1 MCKDMKK
8 IPNSPP
14 NRLPNSPHPL
24 KKVKKSGKSL
34 RVNRSTSQRVWGLA
48 GVGSAWVCHGSA
60 WVCYGSVMG
69 LSWVRE
75 AEHLFNPLNP
85 INT

>member
-14 NRLPNSPHPL
+14 NRLPNSPLPL

-34 RVNRSTSQRVWGLA
+34 QVNRSTSQRVWGLV
-48 GVGSAWVCHGSA
+48 GVSPLGSVMGPL
-60 WVCYGSVMG
+60 GSVMG
-69 LSWVRE
+69 LSWVRHGSE
-75 AEHLFNPLNP
+75 KQ
-85 INT
+85 NTYLIH

>member
-34 RVNRSTSQRVWGLA
+34 RVNESTGQRVGGWWG
-48 GVGSAWVCHGSA
+48 
-60 WVCYGSVMG
+60 
-69 LSWVRE
+69 
-75 AEHLFNPLNP
+75 
-85 INT
+85 

>member
-34 RVNRSTSQRVWGLA
+34 RVNRSTSQRVLGAKESALGLL
-48 GVGSAWVCHGSA
+48 
-60 WVCYGSVMG
+60 GSVMG
-69 LSWVRE
+69 
-75 AEHLFNPLNP
+75 PKGP
-85 INT
+85 

>member
-14 NRLPNSPHPL
+14 NRLPNSPLPL

-34 RVNRSTSQRVWGLA
+34 QVNRSTSQQVWGLA
-48 GVGSAWVCHGSA
+48 GVSPL
-60 WVCYGSVMG
+60 GSVMG
-69 LSWVRE
+69 PRSRT
-75 AEHLFNPLNP
+75 P
-85 INT
+85 I

>member
-24 KKVKKSGKSL
+24 KKVKKSTSL
-34 RVNRSTSQRVWGLA
+34 RVNRSTSQRVLGAKESALGLL
-48 GVGSAWVCHGSA
+48 
-60 WVCYGSVMG
+60 GSVMG
-69 LSWVRE
+69 PKGQKSRT
-75 AEHLFNPLNP
+75 P
-85 INT
+85 I

>member
-34 RVNRSTSQRVWGLA
+34 RVNRSTSQRVLGLVG
-48 GVGSAWVCHGSA
+48 GVSPL
-60 WVCYGSVMG
+60 GSVMG
-69 LSWVRE
+69 LLGSVMGPKGPKSRT
-75 AEHLFNPLNP
+75 P
-85 INT
+85 I

>member
-34 RVNRSTSQRVWGLA
+34 RVNRSTSQQVFGA
-48 GVGSAWVCHGSA
+48 GGGGESAWVCHGS
-60 WVCYGSVMG
+60 VMG
-69 LSWVRE
+69 PK
-75 AEHLFNPLNP
+75 AKHP
-85 INT
+85 I

>member
-14 NRLPNSPHPL
+14 NRHPNSPHPL

-34 RVNRSTSQRVWGLA
+34 RVNRSTSLGA
-48 GVGSAWVCHGSA
+48 GRGESAWVCHGS
-60 WVCYGSVMG
+60 V
-69 LSWVRE
+69 WVRKQ
-75 AEHLFNPLNP
+75 
-85 INT
+85 NTYLIH

>member
-24 KKVKKSGKSL
+24 KKVKKSTSL
-34 RVNRSTSQRVWGLA
+34 RVNRSTSQRVLGAKESALGLL
-48 GVGSAWVCHGSA
+48 
-60 WVCYGSVMG
+60 GSVMG
-69 LSWVRE
+69 PKGPKSRT
-75 AEHLFNPLNP
+75 P
-85 INT
+85 I

>member
-24 KKVKKSGKSL
+24 KKVKKS
-34 RVNRSTSQRVWGLA
+34 TSQRVLGAKESALGLL
-48 GVGSAWVCHGSA
+48 
-60 WVCYGSVMG
+60 WVCYGSEG
-69 LSWVRE
+69 SE
-75 AEHLFNPLNP
+75 KQ
-85 INT
+85 NTYLIH